1 VSGLADKARFWAVAG
16 IGALIVLVDFTSW
29 LMSAAT
35 EVVMVGAILA
45 ILWSRKG

>member
-1 VSGLADKARFWAVAG
+1 MDLAAKARFWAVAG
-16 IGALIVLVDFTSW
+16 IGLLIVMVDFTSW

-45 ILWSRKG
+45 ILWSARK